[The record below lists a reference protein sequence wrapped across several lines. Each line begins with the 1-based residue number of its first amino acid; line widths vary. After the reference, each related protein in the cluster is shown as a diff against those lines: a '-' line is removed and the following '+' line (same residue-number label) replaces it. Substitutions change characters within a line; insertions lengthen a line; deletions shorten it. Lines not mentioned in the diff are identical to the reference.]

1 MSSNLKSFNVGYGIV
16 IVKGSDCVELYREYD
31 DGKEEYLSGIDE
43 LYMKEDADKEIE
55 ELRKKHTWKDCT
67 KEPPGES
74 GVYLVKCV
82 SKADGI
88 AYLVTC
94 CLFEGGEWK
103 SGGIPGENIAFW
115 CEMPEGG
122 MRG

>member
-1 MSSNLKSFNVGYGIV
+1 MSSKL
-16 IVKGSDCVELYREYD
+16 D
-31 DGKEEYLSGIDE
+31 DLFITDIKAAI
-43 LYMKEDADKEIE
+43 
-55 ELRKKHTWKDCT
+55 RKLHKRCTWKDCT
-67 KEPPGES
+67 KEPPGEP

-82 SKADGI
+82 SKVDGK

-115 CEMPEGG
+115 CEMPDGG